1 VQSWHVFGVEKVLMP
16 EFHTNFV
23 LSMIKY
29 LVLFT
34 ATLLPSLLLPQPGP
48 VTPVP
53 LKNTKTNQGF
63 WHDRVQLAHDVTV
76 PHALHQCEES
86 GRIDNF
92 AVAGGLKKGV
102 FQGIRF
108 NDSDVFKV
116 VEGAAYVLQNQ
127 YDPKLDHYLD
137 SLITLFAAAQEP
149 DGYLYTIR
157 TINKDTTGSYDW
169 IAGPYRY
176 AFENGSHE
184 LYNVGHLYEAA
195 VAHYEAT
202 GKKNLLNVA
211 VKNADHLVK
220 TIGPNP
226 GQIVV
231 VPGHEEIESALVR
244 LYKVTGKKEYL
255 ALSKFFIDMRGRS
268 DKRTLFLD
276 EHKLGPAYFQDQVPF
291 VRQKEAVGHAV
302 RAQYLYAAVADH
314 LAIQD
319 DPKYDATIDAIWEDA
334 TFKKQY
340 ITGGMG
346 AREDGEAFD
355 KPYVLPNDNAYA
367 ETCAA
372 IANMLWN
379 HKMYLVTG
387 EAKYMDVFERVLYN
401 GFLAGMSV
409 KGNAFFYVNPMS
421 SNGINDFNKGA
432 GAVRHEWFGTACC
445 PTNVSRFLP
454 SMPAYIYAMRDN
466 GLVINLFAGSET
478 NVTLA
483 NVPVKVSQQTS
494 YPWEGNVRI
503 SVNPEKPAE
512 FPLSVRIP
520 GWATGE
526 AIPGNLYAYEDK
538 LSKPVTLSIN
548 GKKSEAVIEKG
559 YIKLNRKWK
568 KGDVVELTLD
578 MPVRK
583 VVSNENIKSNAG
595 KVAIERGPVLYCA
608 EGHDNGGKALT
619 ISMSGT
625 QDFTPVF
632 QKEMLG
638 GINVLKSKE
647 ENVTLIPYYAWA
659 NRGASEMT
667 IWFNKKQ

>member
-1 VQSWHVFGVEKVLMP
+1 
-16 EFHTNFV
+16 
-23 LSMIKY
+23 MIKY

-34 ATLLPSLLLPQPGP
+34 ATLLPSLLFAQPGA

-92 AVAGGLKKGV
+92 AVAGGLKKGI

-202 GKKNLLNVA
+202 GKKSLLNVA

-291 VRQKEAVGHAV
+291 VRQKEAIGHAV

-319 DPKYDATIDAIWEDA
+319 DPKYDAAIDAIWEDA

-421 SNGINDFNKGA
+421 SNGVNDFNKGA

-454 SMPAYIYAMRDN
+454 SMPAYIYAMRGN

-478 NVTLA
+478 NVTLG
-483 NVPVKVSQQTS
+483 NVPVKVSQQTN
-494 YPWEGNVRI
+494 YPWEGNIRI
-503 SVNPEKPAE
+503 SVNPEKAVD

-526 AIPGNLYAYEDK
+526 AIPGNLYTYEDK
-538 LSKPVTLSIN
+538 LSKPVVLTIN
-548 GKKSEAVIEKG
+548 GKKSEAAIENG

-568 KGDVVELTLD
+568 KGDVVELALD
-578 MPVRK
+578 MPLRK
-583 VVSNENIKSNAG
+583 VVSNENIKTNAG

-608 EGHDNGGKALT
+608 EGHDNGGKALS

-647 ENVTLIPYYAWA
+647 DNVTLIPYYAWA
-659 NRGASEMT
+659 NRGANEMT
-667 IWFNKKQ
+667 IWFDKKR